1 MSRVGRLP
9 PVVII
14 IITIIAMLIL
24 MISLREDWKKIANMS
39 YGEK

>member
-14 IITIIAMLIL
+14 ITIIAMLIL
-24 MISLREDWKKIANMS
+24 MNNLREDWRKIANMN